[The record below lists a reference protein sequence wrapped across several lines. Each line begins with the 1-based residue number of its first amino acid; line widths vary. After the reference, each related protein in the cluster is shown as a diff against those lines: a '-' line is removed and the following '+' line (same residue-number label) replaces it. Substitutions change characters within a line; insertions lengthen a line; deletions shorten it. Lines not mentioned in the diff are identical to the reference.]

1 MDGEGYRGHSHRA
14 GETQTAGSLNLSTNQ
29 QETKKCPS
37 LCLFVFQNKRKP
49 ILLCV
54 FYCTYLHTNQR
65 EEQQS
70 GVHVAV
76 IQYELPVVER
86 KH

>member
-1 MDGEGYRGHSHRA
+1 MPL
-14 GETQTAGSLNLSTNQ
+14 SLSFCLSKQ
-29 QETKKCPS
+29 KKTHT
-37 LCLFVFQNKRKP
+37 
-49 ILLCV
+49 LCV

-76 IQYELPVVER
+76 IQYELPLVER